1 MDEHSSRYF
10 REWKTAE
17 PKANILIVH
26 GLGEHSGRYQHVG
39 EFFKECGYNVYAGDL
54 SGHGQSDG
62 ERGHI
67 LSVDEYIQ
75 DIGSM
80 LGRIDNEKPVF
91 LMGHDLGGL
100 LVLYYGTFFDNDS
113 VQGVIA
119 LSPYIRE
126 KHSISSMKQAFVGV
140 VNKLRPDS
148 QLTNGIDPADLCHD
162 EKIVEDY
169 QNDPLNHSNITA
181 SWYSAMKK
189 ARRSLME
196 NAHDF
201 KYPCLIIQAEDDL
214 IVDPY
219 GASDLF
225 SKIGFEDKDF
235 EMLSDMY
242 HEVLNEP
249 DHDVVLE
256 KIENWIENR
265 MYEEV

>member
-1 MDEHSSRYF
+1 MNEHSSGYF
-10 REWKTAE
+10 REWKIE
-17 PKANILIVH
+17 DPKANVLLVH

-39 EFFKECGYNVYAGDL
+39 EYFAEAGYNVYSGDL
-54 SGHGQSDG
+54 TGHGQSEG
-62 ERGHI
+62 ERGHV

-75 DIGSM
+75 DIQGI
-80 LGRIDNEKPVF
+80 LYRIDNDKPIF
-91 LMGHDLGGL
+91 LLGHDLGGL
-100 LVLYYGTFFDNDS
+100 LVLYYGVFVENDN
-113 VQGVIA
+113 VQGIIA

-126 KHSISSMKQAFVGV
+126 KKPISSMKQAFVGV
-140 VNKLRPDS
+140 VNKLSPDS
-148 QLTNGIDPADLCHD
+148 QLTNGIDPVDLSHD
-162 EKIVEDY
+162 EKVVEAFI
-169 QNDPLNHSNITA
+169 NDELNHSNITVG
-181 SWYSAMKK
+181 WYSAMKK
-189 ARRSLME
+189 AIRSLME

-219 GASDLF
+219 GASDVF

-256 KIENWIENR
+256 KIENWIEGR